1 MTFRRSSILPGN
13 SFDNA
18 LSKCDLFPKLYQL
31 PLEFSDILVVSLYS

>member
-1 MTFRRSSILPGN
+1 MTFGRSLKLPGN

-18 LSKCDLFPKLYQL
+18 LSKCGLFPKLYL